1 MIKGSILQEVII
13 ILSVCVKTCEAKHRT
28 ARKKQDES
36 TVIIG
41 EFSTPLTKWTD
52 PVRTQLYSKAP
63 SINWLQLTS
72 VDYFLQQQQDT
83 HSSQAYMEHSP
94 RQITF
99 WAIKN
104 TLTNSKEQKS
114 QKVSAQATAEL
125 NQESITE
132 SWKVPQISGD

>member
-99 WAIKN
+99 WAIEN
-104 TLTNSKEQKS
+104 TLTHLKEQKS
-114 QKVSAQATAEL
+114 YNAYSQVTMEL
-125 NQESITE
+125 NQKLKT
-132 SWKVPQISGD
+132 KR